1 MKTTIPAG
9 PMRRLRSDL
18 ASSHASSQ
26 TSAAVA
32 SEREGGER
40 CTSILESGRRLW
52 LDRSQGRFAA
62 SGAVAWATVQ
72 EIGANNT
79 LNGCYRVSRT
89 TKRDSCGS

>member
-1 MKTTIPAG
+1 VMKTTIPAG

-40 CTSILESGRRLW
+40 CTSILEKRAAFLVGPIA
-52 LDRSQGRFAA
+52 GAFAA

-72 EIGANNT
+72 VIGANNT
-79 LNGCYRVSRT
+79 P
-89 TKRDSCGS
+89 